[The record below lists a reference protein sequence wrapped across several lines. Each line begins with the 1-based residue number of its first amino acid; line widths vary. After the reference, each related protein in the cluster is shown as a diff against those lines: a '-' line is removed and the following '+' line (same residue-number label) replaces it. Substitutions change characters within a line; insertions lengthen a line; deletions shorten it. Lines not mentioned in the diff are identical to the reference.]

1 MPADSSL
8 ACGWCAFTG
17 DMELIDFD
25 VKVANPQVDF
35 AHKIYRC
42 GACQKLIAEA
52 RWGNQRFVY
61 KALEYPRTFRGPI
74 YVLVY
79 EIACSWCGRSDLIEP
94 EEINATVGNP
104 ASARHRYD
112 IYACHA
118 CEKYT
123 AVSYL
128 GQVFAYP
135 ATQDERYPSMYYLEV
150 GEEEDQRLGGNSA
163 L

>member
-1 MPADSSL
+1 MAEHSL
-8 ACGWCAFTG
+8 ACHWCG
-17 DMELIDFD
+17 MYDQLELADI
-25 VKVANPQVDF
+25 KVSIANPQFDF
-35 AHKIYRC
+35 DHTIYRC
-42 GACQKLIAEA
+42 GACGKLTAEA
-52 RWGNQRFVY
+52 RWGSQQYVYRAIEYSRRFR
-61 KALEYPRTFRGPI
+61 ASI

-79 EIACSWCGRSDLIEP
+79 DVVCGWCGRGDMLEP

-104 ASARHRYD
+104 ASARHHYD

-118 CEKYT
+118 CDRYT

-150 GEEEDQRLGGNSA
+150 GDEE
-163 L
+163 